1 MSRSTTYVCVCVCVC
16 IFLFFF
22 TLLFFIFQRDRLVI
36 KIRVASRSCVWSATC
51 SRGSLS
57 NKRYHFVPLR
67 REIDSHFQK
76 PRKRNVPVASNTSQ
90 SIPVLFSSSVTTQR
104 LADVSVKFMNFII
117 LSFYTLTEN
126 PILMLFSYESYGIYY
141 FIASHFNTKRWL
153 LLYWL
158 EKKVLFIKIFIV
170 RIKMSHNY
178 DLFQS
183 TYRICI

>member
-1 MSRSTTYVCVCVCVC
+1 MC
-16 IFLFFF
+16 IFSLFFF
-22 TLLFFIFQRDRLVI
+22 TLLFFIFQRDCRAI

-126 PILMLFSYESYGIYY
+126 PILMPFYESYGIYY
-141 FIASHFNTKRWL
+141 FIVSHFNTERRYRL
-153 LLYWL
+153 LKYWP
-158 EKKVLFIKIFIV
+158 EK
-170 RIKMSHNY
+170 
-178 DLFQS
+178 
-183 TYRICI
+183 